1 MVNRQTAI
9 DADILLYEIGFA
21 AEAFQ
26 RKKADELGEALVD
39 SPPWE
44 IVERSIH
51 ERINNIVVET
61 ASTDPI
67 FLFTGKGNFR
77 NTIAVTQKYKDRE
90 GKKPFHY
97 TNIKLYIQSVWPS
110 LQVDGLEADDLLG
123 ILLTENPDRY
133 ICCSRDKDLYAIPGW
148 HYGWEVGRQ
157 AARGP
162 ELVDEFGYLH
172 LSTDRKKVMGAGS
185 KFFHYQLL
193 HGDAVDDI
201 PGVPRYGVVTS
212 FEALEHARSIEELE
226 NICISIYQKH
236 YGINWLDRM
245 REVGRLLHMT
255 RKRKGNYIELYN
267 PQCTERKDWICI
279 RSNRIVQDVDLG

>member
-1 MVNRQTAI
+1 MQTAI
-9 DADILLYEIGFA
+9 DGDILLYEIGFA

-26 RKKADELGEALVD
+26 RKKADELGEALLD

-44 IVERSIH
+44 TVERSIH

-133 ICCSRDKDLYAIPGW
+133 ICCSRDKDLKQIPGW
-148 HYGWEVGRQ
+148 HYGWEVHNQ
-157 AARGP
+157 PSFGP
-162 ELVDEFGYLH
+162 ELIGEFGYIM
-172 LSTDRKKVMGAGS
+172 LSSKRDKLIGTGAMFHHAQMLMGDTTDTIPGIPKHGPVAA
-185 KFFHYQLL
+185 FNLL
-193 HGDAVDDI
+193 NTCTTIDELEQAVRVAYNSFYGDAGD
-201 PGVPRYGVVTS
+201 
-212 FEALEHARSIEELE
+212 
-226 NICISIYQKH
+226 
-236 YGINWLDRM
+236 DRM
-245 REVGRLLHMT
+245 VETARLTYMS
-255 RKRKGNYIELYN
+255 RKRDGDFVELYS
-267 PQCTERKDWICI
+267 PSFRETEWINY
-279 RSNRIVQDVDLG
+279 RTGAFKGTTY